1 MPTSTQALPQPSEE
15 PTSLPPVIDPG
26 FTVPEIVPGAPVP
39 NPAIG
44 ATGDDNAPPAPFDP
58 LASPEGVVALTQ
70 TMGDIAAIA
79 GSVAAAAA
87 AAAAGAAAAGAAAAA
102 GGAASGSNSS
112 GGSGSGDAGS
122 VATVDAGHE
131 SYEDRRRGRGD
142 RWKIWRRRWMTILDK
157 PSLRFIDWLAK
168 FSPLATRIV
177 EDGAYLRAA
186 TGVFSI
192 IPTIAAIGLGVASLA
207 INNGLFVPPPWQLFL
222 LIAVIGIFDTFAG
235 LLGTTVF
242 VIGSILMGAG
252 TDIDSIRMLLG
263 VVIVGYGPAL
273 LANAFRAFRKVS
285 ESGSS
290 YWWERLVDLG
300 VLPFI
305 GGWVTASMI
314 SALPAL
320 AGVTLAVANH
330 VTDFALAIALAI
342 ALRVGLEEFVARYFP
357 ERLNYLHP
365 TEVRDTYAG
374 SKYVALLVRL
384 SVFIF
389 VTAALM
395 GNDWRVWFGS
405 ALFVLPTVI
414 GWFVDRFP
422 NYPWLWRILP
432 TGVPGLAFT
441 LVVASA
447 TTSLVG
453 SWFGASPDLVLW
465 SFALLPIPLLGLSI
479 LQMLGRHGEPDEV
492 RWIQR
497 PRFVWLYRI
506 GGVVMLF
513 VTMNLAGVI

>member
-1 MPTSTQALPQPSEE
+1 
-15 PTSLPPVIDPG
+15 
-26 FTVPEIVPGAPVP
+26 
-39 NPAIG
+39 
-44 ATGDDNAPPAPFDP
+44 
-58 LASPEGVVALTQ
+58 
-70 TMGDIAAIA
+70 
-79 GSVAAAAA
+79 
-87 AAAAGAAAAGAAAAA
+87 
-102 GGAASGSNSS
+102 
-112 GGSGSGDAGS
+112 
-122 VATVDAGHE
+122 
-131 SYEDRRRGRGD
+131 
-142 RWKIWRRRWMTILDK
+142 
-157 PSLRFIDWLAK
+157 
-168 FSPLATRIV
+168 
-177 EDGAYLRAA
+177 
-186 TGVFSI
+186 
-192 IPTIAAIGLGVASLA
+192 
-207 INNGLFVPPPWQLFL
+207 
-222 LIAVIGIFDTFAG
+222 
-235 LLGTTVF
+235 
-242 VIGSILMGAG
+242 
-252 TDIDSIRMLLG
+252 
-263 VVIVGYGPAL
+263 
-273 LANAFRAFRKVS
+273 
-285 ESGSS
+285 
-290 YWWERLVDLG
+290 
-300 VLPFI
+300 
-305 GGWVTASMI
+305 
-314 SALPAL
+314 
-320 AGVTLAVANH
+320 
-330 VTDFALAIALAI
+330 
-342 ALRVGLEEFVARYFP
+342 
-357 ERLNYLHP
+357 
-365 TEVRDTYAG
+365 
-374 SKYVALLVRL
+374 VALLVRL